1 MENCLSTSKR
11 KGLIFMPYMY
21 FLMVA
26 GFFFLIIVMIY
37 NIDGI
42 YLMLVIR
49 QPTPV
54 FLPWESQGQGSLAGC
69 RLWGLT
75 ESDTIEAT

>member
-1 MENCLSTSKR
+1 
-11 KGLIFMPYMY
+11 MPYMY

-26 GFFFLIIVMIY
+26 GFFLIIVMIY

-42 YLMLVIR
+42 YLMLVIT

-54 FLPWESQGQGSLAGC
+54 LLPWESQGRGSLVGSC
-69 RLWGLT
+69 LWGLT
-75 ESDTIEAT
+75 ESDTTEAT